1 MSPEHRKSIDEEVER
16 DFSDLRRLSK
26 KVVDKQIN
34 DGKGNFLQFLGYLI
48 SCMQECSVSVLHNR
62 ALSRPCLKN

>member
-1 MSPEHRKSIDEEVER
+1 MIIFYRNVSDSVSLERRESINKEVER

-34 DGKGNFLQFLGYLI
+34 DGKGNFLQFLGHL
-48 SCMQECSVSVLHNR
+48 L
-62 ALSRPCLKN
+62 